1 MTTWAL
7 IAGCAVVLALPLT
20 WRAARRRFDPFEPIV
35 VFAVAWGVMFVARPA
50 SMLLEGETRFWGLDV
65 RNTLARALALA
76 LLGAVAFVCGYELRV
91 GRRIADRLPVPRS
104 LDTRRAVLSAVILG
118 AVAIVAL
125 VVLLPVS
132 EGTESLRILL
142 GGRSERLGELV
153 EGSSTYIWYGS
164 LLAVPA
170 SVALV
175 ALAIRER
182 SAWLGV
188 LAAPVVAVALV
199 RTVPTGDRIALL
211 PMLGGLLV
219 LAYVMRERR
228 PRVPV
233 LIGIALAALVA
244 SYFLL
249 HTRDPADRL
258 TAGSAI
264 ERLSDRPQ
272 EVFDPILAGADSE
285 MVLALS
291 AALTVV
297 PEQLSYR
304 WGGATLGDLATRPI
318 PREIWPEKPRP
329 PGDTVVATVWPQFYP
344 GLDPA
349 FSPLLVLYWDF
360 GFAGV
365 ALGMGLFGTASRVLY
380 EWFRRHRRVFAAQLI
395 FAVGVWFIAIG
406 ARNDP
411 VDTIVLGAFLL
422 APVVLVSA
430 IASSRV
436 GRPRLR
442 GRARA

>member
-1 MTTWAL
+1 
-7 IAGCAVVLALPLT
+7 
-20 WRAARRRFDPFEPIV
+20 
-35 VFAVAWGVMFVARPA
+35 
-50 SMLLEGETRFWGLDV
+50 
-65 RNTLARALALA
+65 
-76 LLGAVAFVCGYELRV
+76 
-91 GRRIADRLPVPRS
+91 
-104 LDTRRAVLSAVILG
+104 
-118 AVAIVAL
+118 
-125 VVLLPVS
+125 
-132 EGTESLRILL
+132 
-142 GGRSERLGELV
+142 
-153 EGSSTYIWYGS
+153 
-164 LLAVPA
+164 VPA

-175 ALAIRER
+175 ALATKER
-182 SAWLGV
+182 SARIGV
-188 LAAPVVAVALV
+188 LAAPVVALALV

-360 GFAGV
+360 GLAGV

-436 GRPRLR
+436 GRPRSR